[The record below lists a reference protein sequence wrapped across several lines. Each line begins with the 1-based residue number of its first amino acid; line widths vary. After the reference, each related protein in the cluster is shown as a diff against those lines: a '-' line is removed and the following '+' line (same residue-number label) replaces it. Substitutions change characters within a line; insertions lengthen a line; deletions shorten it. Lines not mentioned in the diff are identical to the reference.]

1 MRFFS
6 NESRQTHDDQ
16 ARVEEHPERVSSEPV
31 AVPAQRPASPWAAS
45 PGAAQER
52 PAAGERP
59 YDEYDDTRPQEAAR
73 PQDADLADDELAAQG
88 ARDRST
94 DDDRTVRD
102 DGLPGLDTGERPP
115 FHEPAAQPTAFG
127 AGTPGG
133 AVAASAL
140 ANPMTHADPR
150 LDRDIDRRTGDDPA
164 GASAAHRSDEVDLP
178 LEDGGTFE
186 DPVVVEPGGDA
197 RTFAGD
203 RGPDAPPSSP
213 AMGAGP
219 TTVPADMTRNAAEAD
234 GDSDGPAEQ
243 LPGTVPAPQ
252 LGPLFADSDAHA
264 FRDRW
269 RDVQLR
275 FVDDPRGAADDA
287 AALIDEA
294 VDALANSLR
303 SQKDQLAGAAAT
315 DSAHD
320 TEQLRVR
327 LRSYRDFLDRLLDL

>member
-45 PGAAQER
+45 PGAAPER
-52 PAAGERP
+52 PAADERP
-59 YDEYDDTRPQEAAR
+59 YDEPADEAA
-73 PQDADLADDELAAQG
+73 
-88 ARDRST
+88 AREAGDRST
-94 DDDRTVRD
+94 DEQR
-102 DGLPGLDTGERPP
+102 P
-115 FHEPAAQPTAFG
+115 FHEPPAQPTAFG

-140 ANPMTHADPR
+140 TNPLTDA
-150 LDRDIDRRTGDDPA
+150 DRRTDDPP
-164 GASAAHRSDEVDLP
+164 GTPGTPAAHRSDEVDLP

-203 RGPDAPPSSP
+203 RGPDAPASSP
-213 AMGAGP
+213 ATGAGP
-219 TTVPADMTRNAAEAD
+219 AAVPADMTRNAAEAD
-234 GDSDGPAEQ
+234 GGSDAPGQ
-243 LPGTVPAPQ
+243 LPGTAPAPQ
-252 LGPLFADSDAHA
+252 IGPLFADSDAHS

-287 AALIDEA
+287 ATLIDEA
-294 VDALANSLR
+294 VDTLANSLR
-303 SQKDQLAGAAAT
+303 SQKDQLAGATAT
-315 DSAHD
+315 GSDHD

-327 LRSYRDFLDRLLDL
+327 VRSYRDFLDRLLDL

>member
-16 ARVEEHPERVSSEPV
+16 APVEEHPERVSSEPV
-31 AVPAQRPASPWAAS
+31 AVPAQRPASPWAVS
-45 PGAAQER
+45 PGAAPER
-52 PAAGERP
+52 PAADERP
-59 YDEYDDTRPQEAAR
+59 YDES
-73 PQDADLADDELAAQG
+73 DDELAAQE

-94 DDDRTVRD
+94 DDRSVRD

-115 FHEPAAQPTAFG
+115 FHEPPAQPTAFG

-140 ANPMTHADPR
+140 TNPLTDADR
-150 LDRDIDRRTGDDPA
+150 GTDRRIDDPS
-164 GASAAHRSDEVDLP
+164 GTPAAHRNDEVDLP

-186 DPVVVEPGGDA
+186 DPVVVEPGGNA

-203 RGPDAPPSSP
+203 RGPDAPTGP
-213 AMGAGP
+213 AAMNTGP
-219 TTVPADMTRNAAEAD
+219 TAVPADMTRNAAEAD
-234 GDSDGPAEQ
+234 GGSDAPAEQ

-252 LGPLFADSDAHA
+252 LGPLFADSDAHS

-269 RDVQLR
+269 RDVQLC
-275 FVDDPRGAADDA
+275 FVDDPKGATDDA
-287 AALIDEA
+287 ATLIDEA
-294 VDALANSLR
+294 VDTLADSLR

>member
-45 PGAAQER
+45 PGAAPER

-59 YDEYDDTRPQEAAR
+59 YDESDDTGPQEGAR
-73 PQDADLADDELAAQG
+73 PQDADLTDDELAAQE

-94 DDDRTVRD
+94 DDDRSVRD

-115 FHEPAAQPTAFG
+115 FHEPADQPTAFG

-140 ANPMTHADPR
+140 ANPLTAPDR
-150 LDRDIDRRTGDDPA
+150 GLDRGPDRRPGDDLP
-164 GASAAHRSDEVDLP
+164 GTPAAHRSDEVDLP

-203 RGPDAPPSSP
+203 SGPDAPVGSP

-219 TTVPADMTRNAAEAD
+219 TAVPADMTVNAAEAD
-234 GDSDGPAEQ
+234 GGDAPAEQ

-275 FVDDPRGAADDA
+275 FVDDPKGAADDA
-287 AALIDEA
+287 ATLIDEA

-303 SQKDQLAGAAAT
+303 SQKDQLTGAAAS